1 MTSRE
6 VNDNMLEK
14 FTDAARQAVSLA
26 KEEADWLNHRCV
38 GTEHILLGIL
48 RQSKS
53 AAANALG
60 SLGIT
65 LDAARLRVKKI
76 KGQGEQSPVGYIPYT
91 ARAEKVFD
99 LSRLESSQLG
109 CNYVGPEHVLLGL
122 IRMRSCLAVQVL
134 TELGADPVAVRGQVM
149 RHLRDDADGEFAA
162 PAGAR
167 GEPAPVRLGQFCR
180 DLTQEARMGGLY
192 PVIGREKEIRRV
204 AEVLGRP
211 TRNIPVL
218 VGSNSSAL
226 SEVAEGLAQHIAAG
240 HVPGSCKDKHLFAL
254 SSSDPDTLETL
265 IDQVRGR
272 HDVILFIAAP
282 SAVTSL
288 ASGELQLIAATTPA
302 EYRRHLQGDDHLKK
316 RLHPINIAEP
326 TAMYSIEMLKEAL
339 RGATQT
345 RIPRTY

>member
-1 MTSRE
+1 MTSCE

-53 AAANALG
+53 TAANALG
-60 SLGIT
+60 SLEIT
-65 LDAARLRVKKI
+65 LDAARHQVKKI

-91 ARAEKVFD
+91 ARVEKVFD

-109 CNYVGPEHVLLGL
+109 CNYVGPEHLLLGL
-122 IRMRSCLAVQVL
+122 IRMGSCLAVQVL
-134 TELGADPVAVRGQVM
+134 TDLGTDPAEVRAQVM
-149 RHLRDDADGEFAA
+149 RHLRDDKDGELAA
-162 PAGAR
+162 PGGAQA
-167 GEPAPVRLGQFCR
+167 EPAPVRLGQFCR
-180 DLTQEARMGGLY
+180 DLTQEARAGELY

-204 AEVLGRP
+204 TEVLCRP

-218 VGSNSSAL
+218 VSSNSGARTA
-226 SEVAEGLAQHIAAG
+226 VVEGLAQNIAAG
-240 HVPGSCKDKHLFAL
+240 HVPGSCKDKHLFAF
-254 SSSDPDTLETL
+254 SSSDPDGLEAF
-265 IDQVRGR
+265 IAQVRGR
-272 HDVILFIAAP
+272 QDVILFIDAL

-288 ASGELQLIAATTPA
+288 ASAELQLIAATTPA
-302 EYRRHLQGDDHLKK
+302 EYRRHLPGDDHLKK
-316 RLHPINIAEP
+316 RMHPINIADP
-326 TAMYSIEMLKEAL
+326 AVIYSIEMLKEAL

-345 RIPRTY
+345 RIPWTY

>member
-1 MTSRE
+1 MTSCE

-26 KEEADWLNHRCV
+26 KDEADWLNHRCV

-48 RQSKS
+48 RQSKTT
-53 AAANALG
+53 AANALG

-65 LDAARLRVKKI
+65 LDAARLQVKKI

-91 ARAEKVFD
+91 ARVQKVFD

-134 TELGADPVAVRGQVM
+134 AELGADPAAVRGQVM
-149 RHLRDDADGEFAA
+149 RYLRDDADGDLAA
-162 PAGAR
+162 PADAQA
-167 GEPAPVRLGQFCR
+167 EPAPVRLGQFCR
-180 DLTQEARMGGLY
+180 DLTREARMGALY

-204 AEVLGRP
+204 TEILCRP
-211 TRNIPVL
+211 TRNTPVL
-218 VGSNSSAL
+218 VGPDS
-226 SEVAEGLAQHIAAG
+226 VARTAVVEGLAQKIAAG
-240 HVPGSCKDKHLFAL
+240 HVPDPCKDKHLFAFR
-254 SSSDPDTLETL
+254 SGDPDELETF

-272 HDVILFIAAP
+272 RDVILFIDALP
-282 SAVTSL
+282 AVTSL
-288 ASGELQLIAATTPA
+288 ASGELQLIAATTPG
-302 EYRRHLQGDDHLKK
+302 EYRKHLQGDDHLKK
-316 RLHPINIAEP
+316 RLYPINIADP
-326 TAMYSIEMLKEAL
+326 TVVYSVEMLKEAL

-345 RIPRTY
+345 RIP